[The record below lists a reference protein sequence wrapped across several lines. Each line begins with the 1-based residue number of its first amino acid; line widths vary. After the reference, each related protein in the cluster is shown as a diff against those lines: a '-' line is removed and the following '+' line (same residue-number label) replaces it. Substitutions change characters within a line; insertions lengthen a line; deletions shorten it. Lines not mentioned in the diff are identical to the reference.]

1 MLPFSGTLPYGN
13 YPLFDAPGGL
23 IFLQVIRIIYI
34 IAILVLPFMMIHL
47 IISPTAR
54 RRLFKFL
61 VRSLPFFLGLYFFI
75 LFLKRL
81 QGNSS
86 QGSPILLGGP
96 ANQPGPSVLPTPTL
110 IPGPSET
117 AIVLISAGLS
127 LVTVSAVGW
136 ALWLLWRRRKLE
148 LSPNRLIARQAQSAL
163 DALQAGGDLKNTII
177 KCYYQ
182 MCAVINEHRGILR
195 SQTMTPHEF
204 EDYLASK
211 GLPGEPVHQLTHLF
225 EDVRYGNLLAGAAE
239 EQVALNSLTA
249 IIEACGRTG

>member
-1 MLPFSGTLPYGN
+1 MYRKILSWTL
-13 YPLFDAPGGL
+13 
-23 IFLQVIRIIYI
+23 
-34 IAILVLPFMMIHL
+34 LVLGSLLLLLSMIG
-47 IISPTAR
+47 IGAIWIYRVPTTNRA
-54 RRLFKFL
+54 LAE
-61 VRSLPFFLGLYFFI
+61 
-75 LFLKRL
+75 L
-81 QGNSS
+81 QE
-86 QGSPILLGGP
+86 ID
-96 ANQPGPSVLPTPTL
+96 T
-110 IPGPSET
+110 
-117 AIVLISAGLS
+117 
-127 LVTVSAVGW
+127 
-136 ALWLLWRRRKLE
+136 E
-148 LSPNRLIARQAQSAL
+148 LTQAQSAL